1 MGSRHLHTH
10 SDFNN
15 FVAKFCQLWR
25 AGITANFHV
34 ETHAGMAWCQVRAQL
49 GHWPG
54 HAPPAPAHRPG
65 AQRRQPGPRRRGP
78 AHQRRKAR
86 RAADRAAATKAA
98 EDAVREKAAEEA
110 TAKEAAEEAA
120 AKKAAE
126 EAAAKKAAEE
136 AVAKRVAEEAAAK
149 RAAEEAAAKKAAEE
163 AAAKKAAEEAAAS
176 HGGQVAHGEKM
187 KKGEDAAAAAEKVED
202 GDKDSTIVLSDEEV
216 EQFVTVKKRTKQK
229 EEKEIQHRDTRCCD
243 VIKTTRGWKCR
254 ICDQYY
260 SEGDYKYIREKLGR
274 MMSCRLRPRDK

>member
-1 MGSRHLHTH
+1 MGSRHIHTH

-54 HAPPAPAHRPG
+54 HAPTAPAHRPG

-126 EAAAKKAAEE
+126 EA
-136 AVAKRVAEEAAAK
+136 VAKRV
-149 RAAEEAAAKKAAEE
+149 AEEAAAKKAAEE
-163 AAAKKAAEEAAAS
+163 AAAKKAAEGAAAS

-229 EEKEIQHRDTRCCD
+229 EEKEIKHRDTKYCD
-243 VIKTTRGWKCR
+243 PIKTTYGWKCR
-254 ICDQYY
+254 ICDEDYLY
-260 SEGDYKYIREKLGR
+260 SVYGSVSAVGG
-274 MMSCRLRPRDK
+274 MFCRLRPRDK

>member
-126 EAAAKKAAEE
+126 EA
-136 AVAKRVAEEAAAK
+136 VAKRVAEEAAAK
-149 RAAEEAAAKKAAEE
+149 KAAEEAAAKKAAEE
-163 AAAKKAAEEAAAS
+163 AAAKKAAEGAAAS

-229 EEKEIQHRDTRCCD
+229 EEKEIKHRDTKYCD
-243 VIKTTRGWKCR
+243 PIKTTYGWKCR
-254 ICDQYY
+254 ICD
-260 SEGDYKYIREKLGR
+260 EVCTPEKLGR
-274 MMSCRLRPRDK
+274 ILFCRLRPRDK

>member
-54 HAPPAPAHRPG
+54 HAPAPAHRPG

-126 EAAAKKAAEE
+126 EA
-136 AVAKRVAEEAAAK
+136 VAKRVAEEAAAK

-163 AAAKKAAEEAAAS
+163 AAAKKAAEGAAAS

-229 EEKEIQHRDTRCCD
+229 EEKEIKHRDTKYCD
-243 VIKTTRGWKCR
+243 PIKTTYGWKCR
-254 ICDQYY
+254 ICDEEYLWT
-260 SEGDYKYIREKLGR
+260 EFNEKWVRNLF
-274 MMSCRLRPRDK
+274 CRLRPRDK

>member
-54 HAPPAPAHRPG
+54 HAPAPAHRPG
-65 AQRRQPGPRRRGP
+65 AQRQQPGPRRRGP

-126 EAAAKKAAEE
+126 EA
-136 AVAKRVAEEAAAK
+136 VAKRVAEEAAAK

-163 AAAKKAAEEAAAS
+163 AAAKKAAEGAAAS

-229 EEKEIQHRDTRCCD
+229 EEKEIKHRDTKYCD
-243 VIKTTRGWKCR
+243 PIKTTYGWKCR
-254 ICDQYY
+254 ICDEDYFY
-260 SEGDYKYIREKLGR
+260 AAYGDVSVVGR
-274 MMSCRLRPRDK
+274 MFCRLRPRDK